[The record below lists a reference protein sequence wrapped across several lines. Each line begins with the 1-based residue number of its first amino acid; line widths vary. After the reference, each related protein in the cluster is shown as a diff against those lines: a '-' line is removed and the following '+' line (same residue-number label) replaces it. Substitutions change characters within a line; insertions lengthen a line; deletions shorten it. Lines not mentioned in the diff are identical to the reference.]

1 MHKINRNFAVGL
13 QMITI
18 NTMLAQIFI
27 RLVHLAKYKKFLRKN
42 SYTKTS
48 IEVCRYCSLAHKNYF
63 LSFQFVQLI
72 IKSFYRQEL

>member
-48 IEVCRYCSLAHKNYF
+48 RS
-63 LSFQFVQLI
+63 VQILLT
-72 IKSFYRQEL
+72 STQELFFFLFNLFN

>member
-27 RLVHLAKYKKFLRKN
+27 RLVHLAKYKKFHRKN

-48 IEVCRYCSLAHKNYF
+48 RS
-63 LSFQFVQLI
+63 VQMLLT
-72 IKSFYRQEL
+72 STQELFFFLFNLFN